1 MSSPVNLPWTEW
13 LPTQRWYA
21 GRSRTLASADTV
33 EVVPLRP
40 HLDLILVDVTYT
52 NGSAERYQVVVQ
64 WDSAPPSSNGA
75 RIDDRAFDGLHD
87 PASAQFLLS
96 LIDSGATI
104 GNVTFIKEPDV
115 TLPLDVVP
123 RVSKAEQSNTSV
135 VFADQ
140 AIFKLFRR
148 VAAGINPDIEL
159 NRVLGRAK
167 NRHVA
172 RLLGSFETTM
182 DGQPCP
188 WEW

>member
-1 MSSPVNLPWTEW
+1 
-13 LPTQRWYA
+13 
-21 GRSRTLASADTV
+21 
-33 EVVPLRP
+33 
-40 HLDLILVDVTYT
+40 
-52 NGSAERYQVVVQ
+52 VVQ
-64 WDSAPPSSNGA
+64 WDSARKSDDAA
-75 RIDDRAFDGLHD
+75 RIGGGAFDGLHD

-104 GNVTFIKEPDV
+104 GDVTFTKEPDV

-135 VFADQ
+135 VFGDQ

-148 VAAGINPDIEL
+148 VAGGINPDIEL

-172 RLLGSFETTM
+172 KLLGSFETTM

-188 WEW
+188 LGMVTAFAANSAEG